1 LQEFD
6 GYVVGEKGAPGIVV
20 VQEWW
25 VVDYEIKK
33 HAINIASKGYWA
45 PIPEYVILFPHCPY
59 GSSFSFQAE
68 QQKSLTPLR

>member
-25 VVDYEIKK
+25 GVDYEIKK
-33 HAINIASKGYWA
+33 HAINIASKGYRA
-45 PIPEYVILFPHCPY
+45 LIPEYVILF
-59 GSSFSFQAE
+59 SSLSIWQ
-68 QQKSLTPLR
+68 